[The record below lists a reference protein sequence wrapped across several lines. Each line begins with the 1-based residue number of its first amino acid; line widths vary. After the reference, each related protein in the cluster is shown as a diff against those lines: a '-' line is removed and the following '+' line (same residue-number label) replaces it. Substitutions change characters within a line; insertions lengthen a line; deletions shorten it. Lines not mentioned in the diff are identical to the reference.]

1 MAKFFTFLLM
11 VGLVFPALLDA
22 AQDGTGT
29 NRLGSTVFKSGV
41 TVTIGDVPRTNWPSG
56 EGSTNVFSV
65 GTNGLVPGPATENDG
80 LLDADGTWMGKTN
93 ITVAMSNFYNLL
105 LRATPIGAIQMYGGS
120 NAPMGWKKCDGASY
134 TTNAEPSLFA
144 VVGYTYGGSA
154 ANFNVPNLVQ
164 RFPYGGTNDLGTTG
178 GVSTV
183 TLVSNNIP
191 AHVHNVDPPSTA
203 SGTESADHVH
213 SVNPPSTAS
222 GTESATHQH
231 SIPTA
236 FEYLT
241 AGDYGVD
248 VLGSTPNIF
257 FSRTETATHTHT
269 TDIDPFNSAGK
280 SATHTH
286 TTDIA
291 AFNSGSSGGGAAF
304 TNLPPYIVVNYIIF
318 AGK

>member
-11 VGLVFPALLDA
+11 AGLVCPALLDA

-41 TVTIGDVPRTNWPSG
+41 TVTIGDVPRTSWPSG

-80 LLDADGTWMGKTN
+80 LLDAGGTWMGKTN
-93 ITVAMSNFYNLL
+93 ITIAMTNFYNLL
-105 LRATPIGAIQMYGGS
+105 LRATPIGAIQMYSGS
-120 NAPMGWKKCDGASY
+120 SAPAGWKKCDGASY
-134 TTNAEPSLFA
+134 TTNAEPNLFA

-164 RFPYGGTNDLGTTG
+164 RFPYGGTNGLGATG
-178 GVSTV
+178 GASTV

-191 AHVHNVDPPSTA
+191 AHLHGVDPPATA
-203 SGTESADHVH
+203 SGTES
-213 SVNPPSTAS
+213 
-222 GTESATHQH
+222 Q
-231 SIPTA
+231 
-236 FEYLT
+236 
-241 AGDYGVD
+241 
-248 VLGSTPNIF
+248 
-257 FSRTETATHTHT
+257 THTHKESLAT
-269 TDIDPFNSAGK
+269 VGGSQYMPDSWSNSKSWADRISSGAA

-291 AFNSGSSGGGAAF
+291 AFDSGSSGSGTAF